1 MKLKLFLVVF
11 SACFALQVSGQT
23 KTGKQTVKRTG
34 VSKQDTSWK
43 PRIGSLPDTA
53 RVRGLRQDTSR
64 KVLPPPGSRK
74 GKAHRPGSLGGVSK
88 GAKPG
93 IGIGVIDTT
102 KFGQFPS
109 Q

>member
-1 MKLKLFLVVF
+1 MKFKLLLVVF
-11 SACFALQVSGQT
+11 SACFVLQVSGQT
-23 KTGKQTVKRTG
+23 KTGKQTAKRPG
-34 VSKQDTSWK
+34 VSKLDTSWK
-43 PRIGSLPDTA
+43 PRIGNLPDTA
-53 RVRGLRQDTSR
+53 RVKGLRQDTSR

-88 GAKPG
+88 GTKPG

>member
-1 MKLKLFLVVF
+1 MKFKLLLVVF

-23 KTGKQTVKRTG
+23 KTGKQTPTKTG
-34 VSKQDTSWK
+34 ISKQDTSRK
-43 PRIGSLPDTA
+43 PRIGNLQDTTRMRA
-53 RVRGLRQDTSR
+53 LRQGTSR
-64 KVLPPPGSRK
+64 KVLPPPGRK
-74 GKAHRPGSLGGVSK
+74 GKGYRPASLGGVSK
-88 GAKPG
+88 GTKPG

>member
-1 MKLKLFLVVF
+1 MKFKLLLVVF
-11 SACFALQVSGQT
+11 SACFALQVSGQS
-23 KTGKQTVKRTG
+23 KTGKQTAKRTA
-34 VSKQDTSWK
+34 VNKQDTSWK
-43 PRIGSLPDTA
+43 PRIGNLPDTE

-74 GKAHRPGSLGGVSK
+74 GKGYRPGSLGGVSK
-88 GAKPG
+88 GTKPG